1 MAALIETDGHPPD
14 EQPWL
19 ALANALAVGLVV
31 WMVYEDGRGRTVAT
45 NPAMRAILRGASGT
59 PADLF
64 AESTWVSPDDRNRLR
79 DAIRESQAVADV
91 PARLRRADGTVAH
104 VEITATIVEARRADG
119 RLADGRLG
127 EPSLPEPRMVYLL
140 VRDVGERRRRE
151 EQSRDLYQQLL
162 QAEKMA
168 ALGQTMSGVAH
179 ELNNPLGAILALA
192 ERLRL
197 QGARTPLAAGL
208 QTLHKEAERAARIA
222 RQLLTAA
229 RKRHTTR
236 LMVPVNEV
244 VAETVRLRETDLH
257 RAGIRVTMGLADDLP
272 DVFAD
277 PHQLQQVVL
286 NLLIN
291 AEHAMSRAG
300 VGSTIELRTAL
311 EEADTVRVEVRD
323 DGPGMSEE
331 VLGRIFDP
339 FFTTKDVG
347 EGTGLG
353 LAVAQAI
360 ISEHGGRLSAESQ
373 VGAGAMFAIVLP
385 AAGATVQAP
394 RATTP
399 GADAPDAFGEGLR
412 VLLADDEPALAGAV
426 ADTLRDAGF
435 DVVLAGDGEEALARA
450 RAQTFDAV
458 ICDLRMPRVDG
469 PTFYRAIAEISPPQ
483 ARRVIFVTGDVT
495 GTEAARFLDESG
507 CRWLA
512 KPFRLAELLR
522 VVRDVVG

>member
-14 EQPWL
+14 EQPWRTL
-19 ALANALAVGLVV
+19 ALALPVGLL
-31 WMVYEDGRGRTVAT
+31 VAARDDDDQWHSREA
-45 NPAMRAILRGASGT
+45 NPALVALLRGASGT
-59 PADLF
+59 PPDLLGPH
-64 AESTWVSPDDRNRLR
+64 AWIDLEDRNRLL
-79 DAIRESQAVADV
+79 AAFREPPGVTDL
-91 PARLRRADGTVAH
+91 PARLRRADGTIAH
-104 VEITATIVEARRADG
+104 VEITATATDDTAHV
-119 RLADGRLG
+119 
-127 EPSLPEPRMVYLL
+127 L
-140 VRDVGERRRRE
+140 VRDIGERRRRE
-151 EQSRDLYQQLL
+151 EQSRGLYEELL
-162 QAEKMA
+162 QAERMA
-168 ALGQTMSGVAH
+168 ALGQTVSGVAH

-197 QGARTPLAAGL
+197 QGANTPLAAGL
-208 QTLHKEAERAARIA
+208 RTLHKEAERAARIA
-222 RQLLTAA
+222 RQLLTYA
-229 RKRHTTR
+229 RKRQTTR
-236 LMVPVNEV
+236 LMVPVNDV
-244 VAETVRLRETDLH
+244 VAETVRLRETDL
-257 RAGIRVTMGLADDLP
+257 RLAGLRVQTHLGEDLP

-291 AEHAMSRAG
+291 AEHAMTRAG
-300 VGSTIELRTAL
+300 TGRLIEVSTTL
-311 EEADTVRVEVRD
+311 EDTDSVRIEVRD
-323 DGPGMSEE
+323 DGPGMSAE
-331 VLGRIFDP
+331 VLGHIFDP

-353 LAVAQAI
+353 LSVAQAI
-360 ISEHGGRLSAESQ
+360 VAEHGGTLSAQSAPGE
-373 VGAGAMFAIVLP
+373 GATFAIVLP

-394 RATTP
+394 RALAT
-399 GADAPDAFGEGLR
+399 APVTAPEGFGTGLR

-435 DVVLAGDGEEALARA
+435 EVTMAGDGEEALARA

-469 PTFYRAIAEISPPQ
+469 PTFYRAIADISPPQ

>member
-14 EQPWL
+14 EQPWR
-19 ALANALAVGLVV
+19 ALAATLPVGLAVASVDAG
-31 WMVYEDGRGRTVAT
+31 GAGRTLVA
-45 NPAMRAILRGASGT
+45 NPSLRALLHGAADAT
-59 PADLF
+59 PDLLAD
-64 AESTWVSPDDRNRLR
+64 ASWVDLEERNRLL
-79 DAIRESQAVADV
+79 DAVRESRAVVDM

-104 VEITATIVEARRADG
+104 VEITSGPASVGADATTVA
-119 RLADGRLG
+119 
-127 EPSLPEPRMVYLL
+127 LL

-229 RKRHTTR
+229 RKRQTTR
-236 LMVPVNEV
+236 LMVPINEV
-244 VAETVRLRETDLH
+244 VAETARLREAELH
-257 RAGIRVTMGLADDLP
+257 QAGIRLDLALAPDLP

-277 PHQLQQVVL
+277 PHQLQQVIL

-291 AEHAMSRAG
+291 AEHAMVRSGTGRAIRLE
-300 VGSTIELRTAL
+300 TTL
-311 EEADTVRVEVRD
+311 EETDSVRIVVRD
-323 DGPGMSEE
+323 DGPGMSAE
-331 VLGRIFDP
+331 VLGKVFDP

-360 ISEHGGRLSAESQ
+360 VAEHGGRILAESSPGQ
-373 VGAGAMFAIVLP
+373 GATFAIVLP
-385 AAGATVQAP
+385 AAGATMQAP
-394 RATTP
+394 RAAARP
-399 GADAPDAFGEGLR
+399 APSPPEAFGAGLR
-412 VLLADDEPALAGAV
+412 VLLADDEAALADAV

-435 DVVLAGDGEEALARA
+435 EVTVARDGEEALARA

-469 PTFYRAIAEISPPQ
+469 PTFYRAIAAISPPQ

-522 VVRDVVG
+522 VVRDIVG

>member
-14 EQPWL
+14 EQPWQACVDQL
-19 ALANALAVGLVV
+19 PVG
-31 WMVYEDGRGRTVAT
+31 MAVAT
-45 NPAMRAILRGASGT
+45 ADAQSVLTTAVNPALRALLRGTSGT
-59 PADLF
+59 PPDLF
-64 AESTWVSPDDRNRLR
+64 ADTTWVDLEERNRLR
-79 DAIRESQAVADV
+79 AALRESHGVTDM
-91 PARLRRADGTVAH
+91 PARLRRADGTVVH
-104 VEITATIVEARRADG
+104 VEITGATVGSRESGVGSR
-119 RLADGRLG
+119 
-127 EPSLPEPRMVYLL
+127 ESKVYLL
-140 VRDVGERRRRE
+140 IRDVGERRRRE

-208 QTLHKEAERAARIA
+208 ATLHKEAERAARIA
-222 RQLLTAA
+222 RQLLTFA

-244 VAETVRLRETDLH
+244 VAETVRLREADLQ
-257 RAGIRVTMGLADDLP
+257 RAGIRVTTSLAPDLP

-291 AEHAMSRAG
+291 AEHALVRAEQ
-300 VGSTIELRTAL
+300 GSHVQVRTTA
-311 EEADTVRVEVRD
+311 ESTDSVRIEVRD
-323 DGPGMSEE
+323 DGPGMSAE
-331 VLGRIFDP
+331 VQGRIFDP

-360 ISEHGGRLSAESQ
+360 VAEHGGHIDVESSP
-373 VGAGAMFAIVLP
+373 GAGARFAIVLP

-394 RATTP
+394 RAHATP
-399 GADAPDAFGEGLR
+399 TAETADRFGLGLR

-435 DVVLAGDGEEALARA
+435 EVTMASDGEEALARA
-450 RAQTFDAV
+450 QAQTFDAV

-469 PTFYRAIAEISPPQ
+469 PTFYRAIAAASPPQ

-495 GTEAARFLDESG
+495 GAEAARFLDESG
-507 CRWLA
+507 CPWLA

>member
-1 MAALIETDGHPPD
+1 MAALIETDGHPSD

-19 ALANALAVGLVV
+19 ALAEALPVGLVV
-31 WMVYEDGRGRTVAT
+31 ATVDENGDGRTLT
-45 NPAMRAILRGASGT
+45 SNPTLLAILRGASGT
-59 PADLF
+59 PPDLF
-64 AESTWVSPDDRNRLR
+64 AESTWVDPDDRNRLR
-79 DAIRESQAVADV
+79 AAVRESQAITDM
-91 PARLRRADGTVAH
+91 PARLRRADGTIAY
-104 VEITATIVEARRADG
+104 VEITASVG
-119 RLADGRLG
+119 GGGSGDGRLG
-127 EPSLPEPRMVYLL
+127 EASLPARGMAYVL

-197 QGARTPLAAGL
+197 QAARTPLAAGL

-236 LMVPVNEV
+236 LMVPVNDV
-244 VAETVRLRETDLH
+244 VSETLRLREVELH
-257 RAGIRVTMGLADDLP
+257 RAGIRVTMTLGEDLP

-291 AEHAMSRAG
+291 AEHAMLRSG
-300 VGSTIELRTAL
+300 VGSAIELRTMI
-311 EEADTVRVEVRD
+311 EETDSVRIEVRD

-360 ISEHGGRLSAESQ
+360 MSEHGGRISAESRPGQ
-373 VGAGAMFAIVLP
+373 GATFALVRP
-385 AAGATVQAP
+385 AGGATVQAP
-394 RATTP
+394 RATSTP
-399 GADAPDAFGEGLR
+399 AADAPEAFGHGLR

-435 DVVLAGDGEEALARA
+435 EVILARDGEEALARA

-469 PTFYRAIAEISPPQ
+469 PTFYRTIAGISPPQ

>member
-1 MAALIETDGHPPD
+1 MAALIETDGHPSD

-19 ALANALAVGLVV
+19 ALVAALPVGLAV
-31 WMVYEDGRGRTVAT
+31 AT
-45 NPAMRAILRGASGT
+45 LTDEGPGCLLAVNPALRTLLRGASGT
-59 PADLF
+59 PPDLLDQG
-64 AESTWVSPDDRNRLR
+64 TWVDLEERNRLHAALR
-79 DAIRESQAVADV
+79 DSSPIVDM
-91 PARLRRADGTVAH
+91 PARLRRAEGPGVRGDNGVDRSRESG
-104 VEITATIVEARRADG
+104 VGNRKREAGIAN
-119 RLADGRLG
+119 
-127 EPSLPEPRMVYLL
+127 VFLL

-162 QAEKMA
+162 QSEKMA
-168 ALGQTMSGVAH
+168 TLGQTMSGVAH

-208 QTLHKEAERAARIA
+208 ATLHKEAERAARIA
-222 RQLLTAA
+222 RQLLTFA

-236 LMVPVNEV
+236 LMVPVNDV
-244 VAETVRLRETDLH
+244 VAETVRLRESDLQ
-257 RAGIRVTMGLADDLP
+257 RAGIKVTTSLARDLP

-291 AEHAMSRAG
+291 AEHALLRSDSG
-300 VGSTIELRTAL
+300 GHVHLRTVS
-311 EEADTVRVEVRD
+311 ESTDSVRIEIED
-323 DGPGMSEE
+323 DGPGMSAE

-360 ISEHGGRLSAESQ
+360 VAEHGGRIDVTSQ
-373 VGAGAMFAIVLP
+373 PGAGARFAIVLP
-385 AAGATVQAP
+385 AAGATVHAARAHTAP
-394 RATTP
+394 I
-399 GADAPDAFGEGLR
+399 ADTSDRFGVGLR

-426 ADTLRDAGF
+426 ADTLHDAGF
-435 DVVLAGDGEEALARA
+435 EVTMAHDGQEALTRA

-469 PTFYRAIAEISPPQ
+469 PTFYRAIAEFSPPQ

-507 CRWLA
+507 CPWLA

>member
-1 MAALIETDGHPPD
+1 MAALIETAGHPPD

-19 ALANALAVGLVV
+19 ALAAALPVGLAIATVAA
-31 WMVYEDGRGRTVAT
+31 DGSATTVAT
-45 NPAMRAILRGASGT
+45 NPALLGILRGASGT
-59 PADLF
+59 PPDLF
-64 AESTWVSPDDRNRLR
+64 ADATWVDPDDRNRLL
-79 DAIRESQAVADV
+79 AALREPEPVLDM
-91 PARLRRADGTVAH
+91 PARLRRADGTIAY
-104 VEITATIVEARRADG
+104 VEITACRTRGDDA
-119 RLADGRLG
+119 
-127 EPSLPEPRMVYLL
+127 STCLL
-140 VRDVGERRRRE
+140 VRDVGDRRRRE

-197 QGARTPLAAGL
+197 QGARTPLADGL

-236 LMVPVNEV
+236 LMVPINEV
-244 VAETVRLRETDLH
+244 VAETVRLREAALGQ
-257 RAGIRVTMGLADDLP
+257 AGIRVSMTLADDLP
-272 DVFAD
+272 EVFAD
-277 PHQLQQVVL
+277 PFQLQQVVL

-291 AEHAMSRAG
+291 AEHAMLRDGDGRAIE
-300 VGSTIELRTAL
+300 VRTSLPST
-311 EEADTVRVEVRD
+311 DTVRIVVCD

-360 ISEHGGRLSAESQ
+360 LSEHGGRISAESAP
-373 VGAGAMFAIVLP
+373 GSGTTFSIELP

-394 RATTP
+394 RASASP
-399 GADAPDAFGEGLR
+399 APDPPEAFGHGLR
-412 VLLADDEPALAGAV
+412 VLLADDERALAGAV

-435 DVVLAGDGEEALARA
+435 EVTLAHDGQEALERA

-469 PTFYRAIAEISPPQ
+469 PSFYRAVAEVSPPQ

>member
-14 EQPWL
+14 EQSWLDLVVSLPVGL
-19 ALANALAVGLVV
+19 ALATLAP
-31 WMVYEDGRGRTVAT
+31 DGQGRTRAA
-45 NPAMRAILRGASGT
+45 NPALLALLRGASGT
-59 PADLF
+59 PPDVLA
-64 AESTWVSPDDRNRLR
+64 ASTWIDVEEFNRLR
-79 DAIRESQAVADV
+79 SGLREPRGVTDM

-104 VEITATIVEARRADG
+104 VEITAAFASAGASSGAD
-119 RLADGRLG
+119 A
-127 EPSLPEPRMVYLL
+127 SAPRGPGLVHLL

-197 QGARTPLAAGL
+197 QAARTPLAAGL
-208 QTLHKEAERAARIA
+208 ATLHKEAERAARIA
-222 RQLLTAA
+222 RQLLTFA

-244 VAETVRLRETDLH
+244 VAETVRLREADLQ
-257 RAGIRVTMGLADDLP
+257 RAGIRVTTHLAADLP

-291 AEHAMSRAG
+291 AEHALMRQDTGGHVQIQTSAEGADSIR
-300 VGSTIELRTAL
+300 IEVA
-311 EEADTVRVEVRD
+311 D
-323 DGPGMSEE
+323 DGPGMSAE

-360 ISEHGGRLSAESQ
+360 IAEHGGHIDVTSTPGS
-373 VGAGAMFAIVLP
+373 GARFAIDLP

-394 RATTP
+394 RSQTAP
-399 GADAPDAFGEGLR
+399 VADTSDRFGLGLR

-435 DVVLAGDGEEALARA
+435 EVTMAGDGEEALARA

-469 PTFYRAIAEISPPQ
+469 PTFYRAIAEYSAPQ

-495 GTEAARFLDESG
+495 GTEAARFLDDSG
-507 CRWLA
+507 CPWLA